1 MTKFMC
7 VEAKNDLSANAVA
20 AVEHRLYEHNREAT
34 GARDGRDLG
43 FVVRDETGDVVGA
56 ALGYSWAGI
65 AELRQLWIAKG
76 YRRRCTYAIGALALR
91 RSWRCEPDGS
101 FSATRLNQGGRE
113 R

>member
-1 MTKFMC
+1 MC

-43 FVVRDETGDVVGA
+43 FVVRDDTGDVVGA

-76 YRRRCTYAIGALALR
+76 YRRRGMGRILRAIFCRRQRRAGAR
-91 RSWRCEPDGS
+91 H
-101 FSATRLNQGGRE
+101 
-113 R
+113 